1 MKKKLFI
8 LALGATV
15 AFTGCSLAK
24 TARIA
29 QEIGEVAEEMNSQ
42 AESAKPTTTPSPSPE
57 VKETKLALGKTGTV
71 SDWKITVKKISSKKK
86 IENGTYRVYKP
97 DKGDSF
103 IVVNLSVKNNGKE
116 EAAFLPRIGYQDK
129 MISAKLIYKDE
140 YEYMP
145 TQLLS
150 YDKDIVEKKVKPLA
164 TKKGII
170 VFEVPNKVAKNL
182 KSLELKIGLENDKLI
197 YKAKK

>member
-8 LALGATV
+8 LAIGIIIAS
-15 AFTGCSLAK
+15 TGCSLAN
-24 TARIA
+24 TARIDKDIGDA
-29 QEIGEVAEEMNSQ
+29 VQDAENAETASPAPSTEPEI
-42 AESAKPTTTPSPSPE
+42 
-57 VKETKLALGKTGTV
+57 KETKLALGKAGTV
-71 SDWKITVKKISSKKK
+71 GDWKIKVTKISVKKK
-86 IENGTYRVYKP
+86 IENDTYRVYKP
-97 DKGDSF
+97 DKGESF

-116 EAAFLPRIGYQDK
+116 ETTFLPRIGYKDQ

-145 TQLLS
+145 IQLLS

-170 VFEVPNKVAKNL
+170 VFEVPNKVAKKI
-182 KSLELKIGLENDKLI
+182 KSIQFKIGLQNEKLI